1 VRELL
6 KKNDKELSIIQ
17 QKAIALIVTK
27 DINGMTIDDIANELG
42 ISRQTIYK
50 WQREDE
56 KFRRE
61 LNNQAEITMDIFLV
75 ECYEVLQKIVRDEKE
90 PTKNKLAAID
100 KVLKI
105 KGKYVDKQ
113 ELSIEQKGMSQE
125 SLEVARHMVIDLQ
138 NELLGSGTVTPEQ
151 LENISRLWGGNVEH
165 IYKELK
171 LIKLELIK
179 TV

>member
-1 VRELL
+1 ML
-6 KKNDKELSIIQ
+6 KKNNKELSIIQ

-61 LNNQAEITMDIFLV
+61 LNSQAEITMDIFLV
-75 ECYEVLQKIVRDEKE
+75 ECYEVLQKIVRDDKE

-138 NELLGSGTVTPEQ
+138 NELLECGAVTPQ
-151 LENISRLWGGNVEH
+151 DLEKISRDWDGNVQKIMRALE
-165 IYKELK
+165 
-171 LIKLELIK
+171 LIKLENELLD
-179 TV
+179 